1 MNINNNLNSMMQLE
15 KKLEQ
20 SAAALAKLNTS
31 TDQSDTKERK
41 EVLKKPT
48 IKEAEE
54 NEASQPEVVVKQA
67 QMPIAYSV
75 NANVISVQNR
85 AEQTTLDIKA

>member
-31 TDQSDTKERK
+31 TDESDTKERK
-41 EVLKKPT
+41 EILKKHITEDPEE
-48 IKEAEE
+48 KEL
-54 NEASQPEVVVKQA
+54 SQPEVYIKQA